1 MQTIPKTFFITSTG
15 RSGTAFLA
23 KLLNRSRQYH
33 VVHEWHI
40 PRTRFQDG
48 HLTRFPLF
56 RFVLARRPLGK
67 WRKGYGEVNSYL
79 RKVTSLTAEGP
90 ERFIE
95 RRAVILRDPRDVIAS
110 GMNRQGKTKQDFE
123 LLCNMAIQAYARVIQ
138 LLNHPTLHYDSFE
151 FDRMTTDLAYLQS
164 LIDWTGITDL
174 QVTADELEHKV
185 NTSPSTWFPRWA
197 SWDDSE
203 RATYLRIKQQRVG
216 GNGVDLKWT
225 TKPIEAS

>member
-56 RFVLARRPLGK
+56 RFVLARQPLGK
-67 WRKGYGEVNSYL
+67 WRQGYGEVNSYL
-79 RKVTSLTAEGP
+79 RKVANLTAEGP

-110 GMNRQGKTKQDFE
+110 NMNRQGRKKQDFE
-123 LLCNMAIQAYARVIQ
+123 LLCNVTIHEYSKVIQ
-138 LLNHPTLHYDSFE
+138 LLEHPTLHYDSFE
-151 FDRMTTDLAYLQS
+151 FDRMTTDVAYLQS
-164 LIDWTGITDL
+164 IIDWTGITDV
-174 QVTADELEHKV
+174 QVTTDDVEHKV
-185 NTSPSTWFPRWA
+185 NISPSSWFPRWEG
-197 SWDDSE
+197 WDENE
-203 RATYLRIKQQRVG
+203 RATYLRIKIECIG
-216 GNGVDLKWT
+216 GDGVDLGWKI
-225 TKPIEAS
+225 KHIEPG